1 MTDMAHFHSHK
12 HTELSA
18 NTSVRMLYICLAINL
33 IFVAA
38 EAFAG
43 WKSNS
48 TGLLSDA
55 GHNLSDALGQLLS
68 LAAIYLNRSGN
79 KASQTVSRYITL
91 VNGFLLLGAIA
102 LIVYESIDK
111 IINPLEVNASAVIAV
126 SSVAILINGLTA
138 WLLMKGQGDDIN
150 IKAAY
155 LHAATDALVSVSVVI
170 SGIIISTT
178 GWNMIDPLLSLAVSI
193 FIAFPTI
200 KLIHT
205 ALKTIR
211 NRQQHLQL
219 QPDSLSVL
227 LRIQYHLRHRD
238 RFRN

>member
-1 MTDMAHFHSHK
+1 MAHFHSYK
-12 HTELSA
+12 HTEH
-18 NTSVRMLYICLAINL
+18 SVNAPVRILFICLAINL

-55 GHNLSDALGQLLS
+55 GHNLSDALGLLLS

-79 KASQTVSRYITL
+79 KTNQTVSRYITL
-91 VNGFLLLGAIA
+91 ANGLLLLGAIA

-111 IINPLEVNASAVIAV
+111 IIHPQEINATAVIAV
-126 SSVAILINGLTA
+126 SSVAIFINGLTA

-178 GWNMIDPLLSLAVSI
+178 GWNMIDPLLSLAISI

-200 KLIHT
+200 KLSRT

-211 NRQQHLQL
+211 NR
-219 QPDSLSVL
+219 
-227 LRIQYHLRHRD
+227 
-238 RFRN
+238 

>member
-1 MTDMAHFHSHK
+1 MAHFHSHN
-12 HTELSA
+12 HTEH
-18 NTSVRMLYICLAINL
+18 SVNVPVRILYICLAINL

-43 WKSNS
+43 WNSNS

-55 GHNLSDALGQLLS
+55 GHNLSDALGLLLS

-79 KASQTVSRYITL
+79 RTNQTVSRYITL
-91 VNGFLLLGAIA
+91 ANGLLLLGAIA

-111 IINPLEVNASAVIAV
+111 IINPQEINATAVIAV
-126 SSVAILINGLTA
+126 SSVAIFINGLTA

-178 GWNMIDPLLSLAVSI
+178 GWNTIDPLLSLAISI

-211 NRQQHLQL
+211 NR
-219 QPDSLSVL
+219 
-227 LRIQYHLRHRD
+227 
-238 RFRN
+238 

>member
-1 MTDMAHFHSHK
+1 MAHFHSHN
-12 HTELSA
+12 HMEH
-18 NTSVRMLYICLAINL
+18 SVNAPVRILYICLAINL
-33 IFVAA
+33 IFVIA

-55 GHNLSDALGQLLS
+55 GHNLSDALGLLLS

-79 KASQTVSRYITL
+79 KTNQTVSRYITL
-91 VNGFLLLGAIA
+91 ANGLLLLGAIA

-111 IINPLEVNASAVIAV
+111 IINPQEINATAIIAV
-126 SSVAILINGLTA
+126 SSVAIFINGLTA

-178 GWNMIDPLLSLAVSI
+178 GWNMIDPLLSLAISI

-200 KLIHT
+200 KLIRT
-205 ALKTIR
+205 ALTTIR
-211 NRQQHLQL
+211 NR
-219 QPDSLSVL
+219 
-227 LRIQYHLRHRD
+227 
-238 RFRN
+238 

>member
-1 MTDMAHFHSHK
+1 MAHFHSHN
-12 HTELSA
+12 HTEHSA
-18 NTSVRMLYICLAINL
+18 NASVRTLYICLAINL
-33 IFVAA
+33 LFVAA

-55 GHNLSDALGQLLS
+55 GHNLSDALGLLLS
-68 LAAIYLNRSGN
+68 LAAIYLNRAGN
-79 KASQTVSRYITL
+79 MVSQIVSRYITL
-91 VNGFLLLGAIA
+91 ANGLLLLGAIA

-111 IINPLEVNASAVIAV
+111 IIHPQEINATAVIAV
-126 SSVAILINGLTA
+126 SSVAIFINGLTA

-170 SGIIISTT
+170 SGIILSPT
-178 GWNMIDPLLSLAVSI
+178 GWNMIDPLRSLAVSI
-193 FIAFPTI
+193 FIALPTI

-205 ALKTIR
+205 ASKTIR
-211 NRQQHLQL
+211 NR
-219 QPDSLSVL
+219 
-227 LRIQYHLRHRD
+227 
-238 RFRN
+238 

>member
-1 MTDMAHFHSHK
+1 MAHFHSHN
-12 HTELSA
+12 HTEHSA
-18 NTSVRMLYICLAINL
+18 NTSVRTLYICLAINL
-33 IFVAA
+33 LFVAA

-55 GHNLSDALGQLLS
+55 GHNLSDALGLLLS
-68 LAAIYLNRSGN
+68 LAAIYLNRAGN
-79 KASQTVSRYITL
+79 MVSQIVSRYITL
-91 VNGFLLLGAIA
+91 ANGLLLLGAIF

-111 IINPLEVNASAVIAV
+111 IINPQEINATAVIAV
-126 SSVAILINGLTA
+126 SSVAIFINGLTA

-178 GWNMIDPLLSLAVSI
+178 GWNMIDPLLSLAISI
-193 FIAFPTI
+193 FIALPTI

-205 ALKTIR
+205 ASKTIR
-211 NRQQHLQL
+211 NR
-219 QPDSLSVL
+219 
-227 LRIQYHLRHRD
+227 
-238 RFRN
+238 

>member
-1 MTDMAHFHSHK
+1 MAHFHSHN
-12 HTELSA
+12 HTEHPV
-18 NTSVRMLYICLAINL
+18 NTPVRILYICLAINL

-38 EAFAG
+38 EALAG

-55 GHNLSDALGQLLS
+55 GHNLSDALGLLLS

-79 KASQTVSRYITL
+79 RTNQTVSRYITL
-91 VNGFLLLGAIA
+91 ANGLLLLGAIA

-111 IINPLEVNASAVIAV
+111 IINPQEINATAVIAV
-126 SSVAILINGLTA
+126 SSVAIFINGLTA

-178 GWNMIDPLLSLAVSI
+178 GWNMIDPLLSLAISI
-193 FIAFPTI
+193 FIALPTI
-200 KLIHT
+200 KLIRT

-211 NRQQHLQL
+211 NR
-219 QPDSLSVL
+219 
-227 LRIQYHLRHRD
+227 
-238 RFRN
+238 

>member
-1 MTDMAHFHSHK
+1 MAHFHSHNHK
-12 HTELSA
+12 EH
-18 NTSVRMLYICLAINL
+18 SVNAPVRILFICLAINL

-43 WKSNS
+43 WKSNL

-55 GHNLSDALGQLLS
+55 GHNLSDALGLLLS

-79 KASQTVSRYITL
+79 KTNQTVSRYITL
-91 VNGFLLLGAIA
+91 ANGLLLLGAIA

-111 IINPLEVNASAVIAV
+111 IIHPQEINATAVIAV
-126 SSVAILINGLTA
+126 SSVAIFINGLTA

-178 GWNMIDPLLSLAVSI
+178 GWNMIDPLLSLAISI
-193 FIAFPTI
+193 FIALPTI
-200 KLIHT
+200 KLIRT
-205 ALKTIR
+205 ALKTIIR
-211 NRQQHLQL
+211 RG
-219 QPDSLSVL
+219 SEGASS
-227 LRIQYHLRHRD
+227 
-238 RFRN
+238 

>member
-1 MTDMAHFHSHK
+1 MAHFHSHN
-12 HTELSA
+12 HTEHSA
-18 NTSVRMLYICLAINL
+18 NASVRTLYICLAINL
-33 IFVAA
+33 LFVAA

-55 GHNLSDALGQLLS
+55 GHNLSDALGLVLS

-79 KASQTVSRYITL
+79 RTNQTVSRYITL
-91 VNGFLLLGAIA
+91 ANGLLLLGAIV

-111 IINPLEVNASAVIAV
+111 IINPQEINATAVIAV
-126 SSVAILINGLTA
+126 SSVAIFINGLTA

-155 LHAATDALVSVSVVI
+155 LHAATDALVSVSVVF

-178 GWNMIDPLLSLAVSI
+178 GWNMIDPLLSLAISI
-193 FIAFPTI
+193 FIALPTI

-205 ALKTIR
+205 ASKTIR
-211 NRQQHLQL
+211 KR
-219 QPDSLSVL
+219 
-227 LRIQYHLRHRD
+227 
-238 RFRN
+238 

>member
-1 MTDMAHFHSHK
+1 MAHFHSHK
-12 HTELSA
+12 HTEH
-18 NTSVRMLYICLAINL
+18 SVNAPVRILFICLAINL

-55 GHNLSDALGQLLS
+55 GHNLSDALGLLLS
-68 LAAIYLNRSGN
+68 LAAIYLNRAGN
-79 KASQTVSRYITL
+79 MVSQIVSRYITL
-91 VNGFLLLGAIA
+91 ANGLLLLGAIA

-111 IINPLEVNASAVIAV
+111 IIHPQEINATAVIAV
-126 SSVAILINGLTA
+126 SSVAIFINGLTA

-178 GWNMIDPLLSLAVSI
+178 GWNMIDPLLSLAISI
-193 FIAFPTI
+193 FIALPTI
-200 KLIHT
+200 KLIRT
-205 ALKTIR
+205 ASKTIR
-211 NRQQHLQL
+211 NH
-219 QPDSLSVL
+219 
-227 LRIQYHLRHRD
+227 
-238 RFRN
+238 

>member
-1 MTDMAHFHSHK
+1 MAHFHSHK
-12 HTELSA
+12 HTEH
-18 NTSVRMLYICLAINL
+18 SVNAPVRILFICLAINL

-55 GHNLSDALGQLLS
+55 GHNLSDALGLLLS
-68 LAAIYLNRSGN
+68 LAAIYLNRAGN
-79 KASQTVSRYITL
+79 MVSQIVSRYITL
-91 VNGFLLLGAIA
+91 ANGLLLLGAIF

-111 IINPLEVNASAVIAV
+111 IINPQEVNATAIIAV
-126 SSVAILINGLTA
+126 SSVAIFINGLTA

-155 LHAATDALVSVSVVI
+155 LHAATDALVSVSVVF

-178 GWNMIDPLLSLAVSI
+178 GWNMIDPLLSLAISI
-193 FIAFPTI
+193 FIALPTL

-205 ALKTIR
+205 ASKTIR
-211 NRQQHLQL
+211 NR
-219 QPDSLSVL
+219 
-227 LRIQYHLRHRD
+227 
-238 RFRN
+238 

>member
-1 MTDMAHFHSHK
+1 MAHFHSHN
-12 HTELSA
+12 HTEH
-18 NTSVRMLYICLAINL
+18 SVNVPVRILYICLAINL

-43 WKSNS
+43 WNSNS

-55 GHNLSDALGQLLS
+55 GHNLSDALGLLLS

-79 KASQTVSRYITL
+79 RTNQTVSRYITL
-91 VNGFLLLGAIA
+91 ANGLLLLGAIA

-111 IINPLEVNASAVIAV
+111 IINPQEINATAVIAV
-126 SSVAILINGLTA
+126 SSVAIFINGLTA

-178 GWNMIDPLLSLAVSI
+178 GWNMIDPLLSLAISI

-211 NRQQHLQL
+211 NR
-219 QPDSLSVL
+219 
-227 LRIQYHLRHRD
+227 
-238 RFRN
+238 

>member
-1 MTDMAHFHSHK
+1 MAHFHSHN
-12 HTELSA
+12 HTEHSA
-18 NTSVRMLYICLAINL
+18 NASVRTLFICLAINL

-55 GHNLSDALGQLLS
+55 GHNLSDALGLLLS

-79 KASQTVSRYITL
+79 KASQNISRYITL
-91 VNGFLLLGAIA
+91 ANGFLLLGAIA

-111 IINPLEVNASAVIAV
+111 IINPQEVNATAIIAV
-126 SSVAILINGLTA
+126 SSVAIFINGLTA

-193 FIAFPTI
+193 FIALPTI
-200 KLIHT
+200 KLIHI
-205 ALKTIR
+205 ASKTIR
-211 NRQQHLQL
+211 NR
-219 QPDSLSVL
+219 
-227 LRIQYHLRHRD
+227 
-238 RFRN
+238 

>member
-1 MTDMAHFHSHK
+1 MAHFHSHK
-12 HTELSA
+12 HTEHSV
-18 NTSVRMLYICLAINL
+18 NTPVRILYICLAINL

-55 GHNLSDALGQLLS
+55 GHNLSDALGLLLS

-79 KASQTVSRYITL
+79 GTNQTVSRYITL
-91 VNGFLLLGAIA
+91 ANGLLLLGAIF

-111 IINPLEVNASAVIAV
+111 IINPQEINATAIIAV
-126 SSVAILINGLTA
+126 SSVAIFINGLTA
-138 WLLMKGQGDDIN
+138 RLLMKGQGDDIN

-193 FIAFPTI
+193 FIALPAI
-200 KLIHT
+200 KLIFT

-211 NRQQHLQL
+211 NR
-219 QPDSLSVL
+219 
-227 LRIQYHLRHRD
+227 
-238 RFRN
+238 

>member
-1 MTDMAHFHSHK
+1 MAHFHSHN
-12 HTELSA
+12 HTEHSV
-18 NTSVRMLYICLAINL
+18 NTPVRILYICLAINL

-48 TGLLSDA
+48 TGLLSDT
-55 GHNLSDALGQLLS
+55 GHNLSDALGLLLS

-79 KASQTVSRYITL
+79 RTNQTVSRYITL
-91 VNGFLLLGAIA
+91 ANGLLLLGAIA

-111 IINPLEVNASAVIAV
+111 IINPQEINATAVIAV
-126 SSVAILINGLTA
+126 SSVAIFINGLTA

-178 GWNMIDPLLSLAVSI
+178 GWNMIDPLLSLAISI

-200 KLIHT
+200 KLIRT

-211 NRQQHLQL
+211 NR
-219 QPDSLSVL
+219 
-227 LRIQYHLRHRD
+227 
-238 RFRN
+238 

>member
-1 MTDMAHFHSHK
+1 MAHFHSHN
-12 HTELSA
+12 HTEHSA
-18 NTSVRMLYICLAINL
+18 NASVRTLYICLAINL
-33 IFVAA
+33 LFVAA

-55 GHNLSDALGQLLS
+55 GHNLSDALGLVLS

-79 KASQTVSRYITL
+79 RTNQTVSRYITL
-91 VNGFLLLGAIA
+91 ANGLLLLGAIV

-111 IINPLEVNASAVIAV
+111 IINPQEINATAVIAV
-126 SSVAILINGLTA
+126 SSVAIFINGLTA

-178 GWNMIDPLLSLAVSI
+178 GWNMIDPLLSLAISI
-193 FIAFPTI
+193 FIALPTI

-205 ALKTIR
+205 ASKTIR
-211 NRQQHLQL
+211 KR
-219 QPDSLSVL
+219 
-227 LRIQYHLRHRD
+227 
-238 RFRN
+238 

>member
-1 MTDMAHFHSHK
+1 MAHFHSHN
-12 HTELSA
+12 HTEHSA
-18 NTSVRMLYICLAINL
+18 NTSVRTLYICLAINL
-33 IFVAA
+33 LFVAA

-55 GHNLSDALGQLLS
+55 GHNLSDALGLLLS

-79 KASQTVSRYITL
+79 KTNQTVSRYITL
-91 VNGFLLLGAIA
+91 ANGLLLLGAIA

-111 IINPLEVNASAVIAV
+111 IIHPQEINATAVIAV
-126 SSVAILINGLTA
+126 SSVAIFINGLTA

-178 GWNMIDPLLSLAVSI
+178 GWNMIDPLLSLAISI
-193 FIAFPTI
+193 FIALPTI

-205 ALKTIR
+205 ASKTIR
-211 NRQQHLQL
+211 NR
-219 QPDSLSVL
+219 
-227 LRIQYHLRHRD
+227 
-238 RFRN
+238 

>member
-1 MTDMAHFHSHK
+1 MAHFHSYN
-12 HTELSA
+12 HTEHSA
-18 NTSVRMLYICLAINL
+18 NTPARILYICLTINL

-38 EAFAG
+38 EALAG

-55 GHNLSDALGQLLS
+55 GHNLSDALGLLLS

-79 KASQTVSRYITL
+79 KTNQTVSRYITL
-91 VNGFLLLGAIA
+91 ANGLLLLGAIA

-111 IINPLEVNASAVIAV
+111 IINPQEINATAVIAV
-126 SSVAILINGLTA
+126 SSVAIFINGLTA

-178 GWNMIDPLLSLAVSI
+178 GWNMIDPLLSLAISI
-193 FIAFPTI
+193 FIALPTI

-205 ALKTIR
+205 ASKTIR
-211 NRQQHLQL
+211 NR
-219 QPDSLSVL
+219 
-227 LRIQYHLRHRD
+227 
-238 RFRN
+238 

>member
-1 MTDMAHFHSHK
+1 MAHFHSHN
-12 HTELSA
+12 HTAHSA
-18 NTSVRMLYICLAINL
+18 NASVRTLYICLAINL
-33 IFVAA
+33 LFVAA

-55 GHNLSDALGQLLS
+55 GHNLSDALGLLLS

-79 KASQTVSRYITL
+79 RTNQTVSRYITL
-91 VNGFLLLGAIA
+91 ANGLLLLGAIF

-111 IINPLEVNASAVIAV
+111 IINPQEVNATAIIAV
-126 SSVAILINGLTA
+126 SSVAIFINGLTA

-178 GWNMIDPLLSLAVSI
+178 GWNMIDPLLSLAISI
-193 FIAFPTI
+193 FIALPTI

-205 ALKTIR
+205 ASKTIR
-211 NRQQHLQL
+211 NR
-219 QPDSLSVL
+219 
-227 LRIQYHLRHRD
+227 
-238 RFRN
+238 

>member
-1 MTDMAHFHSHK
+1 MAHFHSYK
-12 HTELSA
+12 HTEH
-18 NTSVRMLYICLAINL
+18 SVNAPVRILFICLAINL

-55 GHNLSDALGQLLS
+55 GHNLSDALGLSLS

-79 KASQTVSRYITL
+79 KTNQTVSRYITL
-91 VNGFLLLGAIA
+91 ANGLLLLGAIA

-111 IINPLEVNASAVIAV
+111 IINPQEINATAIIAV
-126 SSVAILINGLTA
+126 SSVAIFINGLTA

-178 GWNMIDPLLSLAVSI
+178 GWNMIDPLLSLAISI
-193 FIAFPTI
+193 FIALPTI

-205 ALKTIR
+205 ASKTIR
-211 NRQQHLQL
+211 NR
-219 QPDSLSVL
+219 
-227 LRIQYHLRHRD
+227 
-238 RFRN
+238 

>member
-1 MTDMAHFHSHK
+1 MAP
-12 HTELSA
+12 
-18 NTSVRMLYICLAINL
+18 VRILYICLAINL

-38 EAFAG
+38 EALAG

-55 GHNLSDALGQLLS
+55 GHNLSDALGLFLS
-68 LAAIYLNRSGN
+68 LVAIYLNRSGN
-79 KASQTVSRYITL
+79 KASQNVSRYITL
-91 VNGFLLLGAIA
+91 ANGLLLLGAIA

-111 IINPLEVNASAVIAV
+111 IINPQEINATAVIAV
-126 SSVAILINGLTA
+126 SSVAIFINGLTA

-193 FIAFPTI
+193 FIALPTL

-205 ALKTIR
+205 ASKTIR
-211 NRQQHLQL
+211 NRKIYRLC
-219 QPDSLSVL
+219 
-227 LRIQYHLRHRD
+227 RI
-238 RFRN
+238 

>member
-1 MTDMAHFHSHK
+1 MAHFHSHK
-12 HTELSA
+12 HTEHSV

-55 GHNLSDALGQLLS
+55 GHNLSDALGLLLS
-68 LAAIYLNRSGN
+68 LAAIYLNRAGS
-79 KASQTVSRYITL
+79 KVTQKVSRYITL
-91 VNGFLLLGAIA
+91 ANGLLLLGAIA

-111 IINPLEVNASAVIAV
+111 IINPQEVNATAVIAV
-126 SSVAILINGLTA
+126 SSIAILINGLTA
-138 WLLMKGQGDDIN
+138 WLLMKGQGNDIN

-200 KLIHT
+200 KLIHSVS
-205 ALKTIR
+205 KTIR
-211 NRQQHLQL
+211 N
-219 QPDSLSVL
+219 S
-227 LRIQYHLRHRD
+227 
-238 RFRN
+238 

>member
-1 MTDMAHFHSHK
+1 MAHFHSHN
-12 HTELSA
+12 HTEHSV
-18 NTSVRMLYICLAINL
+18 NTPVRILYICLAINL
-33 IFVAA
+33 IFVEA

-55 GHNLSDALGQLLS
+55 GHNLSDALGLLLS

-79 KASQTVSRYITL
+79 RTNQTVSRYITL
-91 VNGFLLLGAIA
+91 ANGLLLLGAIA

-111 IINPLEVNASAVIAV
+111 IIHPQEINATVIIAV
-126 SSVAILINGLTA
+126 SSVAIFINGLTA

-155 LHAATDALVSVSVVI
+155 LHAATDTLVSVSVVI

-178 GWNMIDPLLSLAVSI
+178 GWNMIDPLLSLAISI
-193 FIAFPTI
+193 FIALPTI

-205 ALKTIR
+205 ASKTIR
-211 NRQQHLQL
+211 NR
-219 QPDSLSVL
+219 
-227 LRIQYHLRHRD
+227 
-238 RFRN
+238 

>member
-1 MTDMAHFHSHK
+1 MAHFHSHK
-12 HTELSA
+12 HTEH
-18 NTSVRMLYICLAINL
+18 SVNAPVRILFICLAINL
-33 IFVAA
+33 IFVIA

-55 GHNLSDALGQLLS
+55 GHNLSDALGLLLS

-79 KASQTVSRYITL
+79 RTNQTVSRYITL
-91 VNGFLLLGAIA
+91 ANGLLLLGAIA

-111 IINPLEVNASAVIAV
+111 IIHPQEINATAVIAV
-126 SSVAILINGLTA
+126 SSVAIFINGLTA

-178 GWNMIDPLLSLAVSI
+178 GWNMIDPLLSLAISI
-193 FIAFPTI
+193 FIALPTI

-205 ALKTIR
+205 ASKTIR
-211 NRQQHLQL
+211 NR
-219 QPDSLSVL
+219 
-227 LRIQYHLRHRD
+227 
-238 RFRN
+238 

>member
-1 MTDMAHFHSHK
+1 MAHFHSHK
-12 HTELSA
+12 HTEHSV
-18 NTSVRMLYICLAINL
+18 NTPVRILYICLAINL

-55 GHNLSDALGQLLS
+55 GHNLSDALGLLLS

-79 KASQTVSRYITL
+79 GTNQTVSRYITL
-91 VNGFLLLGAIA
+91 ANGLLLLGAIF

-111 IINPLEVNASAVIAV
+111 IINPQEINATAIIAV
-126 SSVAILINGLTA
+126 SSVAIFINGLTA
-138 WLLMKGQGDDIN
+138 RLLMKGQGDDIN

-178 GWNMIDPLLSLAVSI
+178 GWNMIDPLLSLAISI

-200 KLIHT
+200 KLIRT
-205 ALKTIR
+205 ALTTIR
-211 NRQQHLQL
+211 NR
-219 QPDSLSVL
+219 
-227 LRIQYHLRHRD
+227 
-238 RFRN
+238 

>member
-1 MTDMAHFHSHK
+1 MAHFHSHN
-12 HTELSA
+12 HTEHSA
-18 NTSVRMLYICLAINL
+18 NASVRTLYICLAINL
-33 IFVAA
+33 LFVAA

-55 GHNLSDALGQLLS
+55 GHNLSDALGLLLS
-68 LAAIYLNRSGN
+68 LVAIYLNRSGN
-79 KASQTVSRYITL
+79 KASQNVSRYITL
-91 VNGFLLLGAIA
+91 ANGLLLLGAIA

-111 IINPLEVNASAVIAV
+111 IINPQEINATAVIAV
-126 SSVAILINGLTA
+126 SSVAIFINGLTA

-178 GWNMIDPLLSLAVSI
+178 GWNMIDPLLSLAISI

-211 NRQQHLQL
+211 NR
-219 QPDSLSVL
+219 
-227 LRIQYHLRHRD
+227 
-238 RFRN
+238 

>member
-1 MTDMAHFHSHK
+1 MAHFHSHK
-12 HTELSA
+12 HTEY
-18 NTSVRMLYICLAINL
+18 SVNAPVRILFICLAINL

-55 GHNLSDALGQLLS
+55 GHNLSDALGLLLS
-68 LAAIYLNRSGN
+68 LAAIYLNRAGN
-79 KASQTVSRYITL
+79 MVSQIVSRYITL
-91 VNGFLLLGAIA
+91 ANGLLLLGAIFM
-102 LIVYESIDK
+102 IVYESIDK
-111 IINPLEVNASAVIAV
+111 IINPQEVNATAIIAV
-126 SSVAILINGLTA
+126 SSVAIFINGLTA

-178 GWNMIDPLLSLAVSI
+178 GWNMIDPLLSLAISI
-193 FIAFPTI
+193 FIALPTI

-205 ALKTIR
+205 ASKTIR
-211 NRQQHLQL
+211 NR
-219 QPDSLSVL
+219 
-227 LRIQYHLRHRD
+227 
-238 RFRN
+238 

>member
-1 MTDMAHFHSHK
+1 MAHFHSHN
-12 HTELSA
+12 HTEHSA
-18 NTSVRMLYICLAINL
+18 NASVRTLYICLAINL
-33 IFVAA
+33 LFVAA

-55 GHNLSDALGQLLS
+55 GHNLSDALGLLLS
-68 LAAIYLNRSGN
+68 LAAIYLNRAGN
-79 KASQTVSRYITL
+79 MVSQIVSRYITL
-91 VNGFLLLGAIA
+91 ANGLLLLGAIF

-111 IINPLEVNASAVIAV
+111 IIHPQEINATAIIAV
-126 SSVAILINGLTA
+126 SSVAIFINGLTA

-193 FIAFPTI
+193 FIALPTI
-200 KLIHT
+200 KLIHI
-205 ALKTIR
+205 ASKTIR
-211 NRQQHLQL
+211 NR
-219 QPDSLSVL
+219 
-227 LRIQYHLRHRD
+227 
-238 RFRN
+238 